1 MSEKIT
7 LWTLQHIEA
16 YKMLEKNGVLHANEQ
31 HLFCE
36 DDLRYAYD
44 WLTEQMKKRVDLPP
58 DGVSYP
64 IWAWYKWEGKHKRCD
79 LRCGGYAKRGTPM
92 VQMEIQIDSDRLL
105 LSDFDRW
112 VNVLNKAY
120 IVEDESEWDRMDK
133 ELERLGTD
141 SYYLFTEPVTDTRLL
156 PLKEKIMDTWQTVFQ
171 LDTHMES
178 WDYPLDKRSVQAT
191 FWELRMED
199 VVKAEHFIAK

>member
-7 LWTLQHIEA
+7 LWTLQHVEA
-16 YKMLEKNGVLHANEQ
+16 YKTLEKNGVLYANEQ

-36 DDLRYAYD
+36 DDMRYAYD
-44 WLTEQMKKRVDLPP
+44 WLTEQMKKRVGTPP

-64 IWAWYKWEGKHKRCD
+64 IWAWYKWEGKRKRCD

-120 IVEDESEWDRMDK
+120 IVEDESEWDRMD
-133 ELERLGTD
+133 EEIERLGTD
-141 SYYLFTEPVTDTRLL
+141 SYRLFTELVNDTRLL

-178 WDYPLDKRSVQAT
+178 WDSPLDKRSVQAT

-199 VVKAEHFIAK
+199 VVKVENFIAK